1 MNISLYNFEN
11 LKLKSLSDF
20 NLMGIRLP
28 KIFDIE
34 NIEAKIY
41 KDNFL
46 IGKITEIKNYKNL
59 SIGYF

>member
-1 MNISLYNFEN
+1 
-11 LKLKSLSDF
+11 
-20 NLMGIRLP
+20 MGIRLP

-34 NIEAKIY
+34 NIEIKANIY

-46 IGKITEIKNYKNL
+46 IGKITEIKNYTNL